1 MRSYGGFRRRSCN
14 GSSLHAPH
22 VRIQKNPMSH
32 MCGYRISAYTL
43 QINMTEGERL
53 GWKV

>member
-1 MRSYGGFRRRSCN
+1 MGLPIPRMCGYR
-14 GSSLHAPH
+14 
-22 VRIQKNPMSH
+22 KNPMSH